1 MNFKINETQQKL
13 RGGYYTPPKLA
24 LALARWALNGSSEVR
39 LLEPSCGD
47 GAFLEAVQT
56 ASINSL
62 PRNIDVHIDAVEL
75 NGKEIL
81 KAQNR
86 LSGNGISKRREGFH
100 NLDFFKWISLPTN
113 RKREWDVIIGNPPYI
128 RYQYFDLD
136 QRILA
141 QRIFENAG
149 LPFTQRTNAWVP
161 FVISSIQHLAPG
173 GRMAFVL
180 PAEIMHIMHASGL
193 RSLLEQEMSEITIWN
208 LKDMVFNEVL
218 QGVVLLTTVRKNR
231 PFQPLRSR
239 IATSGLFDSFTDEKP
254 AEITICEVQNSEH
267 LPDLLVPT
275 MVPTVHTD
283 GEWMFGLLTPAERC
297 ITEKV
302 TALDEVQRFTHYAS
316 VDIGI
321 VTGANDFFVVDEQT
335 RDAYGLGEISYPML
349 AKSDLIKGITYKSK
363 DHKQNV
369 LRGRKVFFLRFPES
383 APSKLPSLMKKYIAI
398 GESQNLHERYKC
410 RIRSPW
416 YCVPYVWTSE
426 MALLKRCHLFPKLVV
441 NEMGAY
447 STDTAY
453 RIRLNEEFV
462 DKKDALAFSFLNSFT
477 LLHAEILG
485 RHYGGG
491 VLELVPSEIER
502 LPIPLYEPT
511 STEFETLDRMV
522 RSSVG
527 QSDILDYV
535 DDLVLYKFLHLSRP
549 DIKLLRKAHLRLQNR
564 RLRTIQE
571 PLFKP
576 KLEIGL
582 IPHRVAA

>member
-1 MNFKINETQQKL
+1 MNFKINESLQKL

-24 LALARWALNGSSEVR
+24 LALTQWALNGSSDIR

-47 GAFLEAVQT
+47 GVFLDVLRST
-56 ASINSL
+56 ASAKKSQSI
-62 PRNIDVHIDAVEL
+62 IIHADAVEL
-75 NGKEIL
+75 NAEEIA
-81 KAQNR
+81 KAENR
-86 LSGNGISKRREGFH
+86 LSVGRVPNLSVEFH
-100 NLDFFKWISLPTN
+100 NLDFFEWISLPEN
-113 RKREWDVIIGNPPYI
+113 RKREWDVIVGNPPYI

-149 LPFTQRTNAWVP
+149 LTFTQRTNAWVP
-161 FVISSIQHLAPG
+161 FVISAIQHLAPG

-208 LKDMVFNEVL
+208 LKDMVFSEVL
-218 QGVVLLTTVRKNR
+218 QGVVLLTTVRKDR

-239 IATSGLFDSFTDEKP
+239 TASSGLFDPSTNEKP

-302 TALDEVQRFTHYAS
+302 TGLDEVQRFTHYAS

-335 RDAYGLGEISYPML
+335 RDAYGLSEISYPML

-453 RIRLNEEFV
+453 RIRLNEEFA
-462 DKKDALAFSFLNSFT
+462 DKKDGLAFSFLNSFT

-511 STEFETLDRMV
+511 KTEFETLDQMI
-522 RSSVG
+522 RSSMT

-535 DDLVLYKFLHLSRP
+535 DDLVLHKFLCLSRN

-571 PLFKP
+571 PLFEP
-576 KLEIGL
+576 KLEMGL
-582 IPHRVAA
+582 IPRLVAA